1 MKFAI
6 ALLCSLAAAPAMAQ
20 TTNVFGID
28 FTANNGQAVSGATHA
43 RLRYNS
49 GTGVIEVSY
58 AGAAYTALVP
68 ASVTETLA
76 QTYAAGSGTASSIML
91 LDSTRGPVIVRD
103 NAVTIGTLF
112 GVQNSAGNGFLTI
125 TANARNF
132 IRSGLADG
140 AASVSLAVDTISSWS
155 NATAKL
161 LQVLTA
167 NSERFSISSAG
178 NLNLVAG
185 ATLAGAGTVN
195 YNSAVADSGAA
206 VGHSFDT
213 TNAFATDGDVAFR
226 IRSGGADWFTA
237 GRNASAR
244 KFIFFGDADAT
255 GSGPLVVKST
265 ASSVGVLFD
274 ATTAGGRMY
283 QVYST
288 TTGLLALADFTAG
301 LNRWQMDASGHFS
314 PFADAAYDL
323 GIDATNRVRK
333 LAVTQINERAATSQ
347 TAATQAWRDSANSA
361 RFGVDSSGLP
371 SLGSRFEFREDWLW
385 TASGAGASTTL
396 AASQT
401 NTVINNNTTWSYTST
416 ANATGFTNTSGFAT
430 GTPVQSGIT
439 IGSGT
444 ANTNSTLF
452 KQNTAFIVFN
462 VTNTVIVAEW
472 QMAMDV
478 IGANSATMA
487 AGITNNGV
495 NAAHPGGY
503 YFQKASANTN
513 WQCMTDTGA
522 AGPTAADSGVPPVA
536 STAQMMRIEVYG
548 SGTPIGAT
556 TAKYYIGSTL
566 VCTTTTNV
574 FTGGSMLFTFYNTAT
589 AATTQRNLS
598 VGPLLLMFNQ
608 VPSALI
614 P

>member
-1 MKFAI
+1 MRLPQFLADIVSDVRSRQALI
-6 ALLCSLAAAPAMAQ
+6 AGSAAL
-20 TTNVFGID
+20 F
-28 FTANNGQAVSGATHA
+28 
-43 RLRYNS
+43 
-49 GTGVIEVSY
+49 
-58 AGAAYTALVP
+58 
-68 ASVTETLA
+68 
-76 QTYAAGSGTASSIML
+76 AAG
-91 LDSTRGPVIVRD
+91 LDPK
-103 NAVTIGTLF
+103 
-112 GVQNSAGNGFLTI
+112 SAGVLV
-125 TANARNF
+125 
-132 IRSGLADG
+132 D
-140 AASVSLAVDTISSWS
+140 AS
-155 NATAKL
+155 
-161 LQVLTA
+161 
-167 NSERFSISSAG
+167 
-178 NLNLVAG
+178 
-185 ATLAGAGTVN
+185 
-195 YNSAVADSGAA
+195 
-206 VGHSFDT
+206 
-213 TNAFATDGDVAFR
+213 
-226 IRSGGADWFTA
+226 
-237 GRNASAR
+237 
-244 KFIFFGDADAT
+244 
-255 GSGPLVVKST
+255 
-265 ASSVGVLFD
+265 
-274 ATTAGGRMY
+274 TAGGRMY

-288 TTGLLALADFTAG
+288 STGLLALADFTAG
-301 LNRWQMDASGHFS
+301 LNRWQMDSSGHFS

-401 NTVINNNTTWSYTST
+401 NTVINSNTTWSYTST

-536 STAQMMRIEVYG
+536 GTAQMFRVEVYG

-566 VCTTTTNV
+566 VCNTTTNV